1 MLACK
6 ASLLHSV
13 VVIRS
18 LAFGTDAEIRQKI
31 AQGNLRRAWI
41 AGLVIVPV
49 HFAHSALFLWR
60 NVPGAHESWRQEIL
74 LSHLFAGLF
83 WIPALVLI
91 RWQQRR
97 SAGVSVP
104 GHVLPFGLAFA
115 YVFFGAVICLIDQQ
129 VYPSAVAFF
138 AASAGV
144 ALIFRMPP
152 PAALLIFGLGL
163 TAVWSGL
170 GFSQA
175 DEAIRLSLRV
185 NCLSAAGLATILSIT
200 FWSSELR
207 MRLQNRQIEEQ
218 RAALEALAVRDP
230 LTGLYNRRKFM
241 EELNQE
247 INRIRRTGAGGSM
260 LLFDL
265 DYFKQIN
272 DRYGHL
278 AGDRALRIA
287 GETIA
292 KTLRTTDTVAR
303 FGGEEFIA
311 LLPLTDR
318 HGATES
324 ARRVLEALR
333 QLAVESDGQTIPI
346 RASCGVATI
355 QSTGEDPEGRTIQ
368 LADQALYRAKEAG
381 RDQVAIEQ
389 SGAS

>member
-1 MLACK
+1 M
-6 ASLLHSV
+6 
-13 VVIRS
+13 
-18 LAFGTDAEIRQKI
+18 
-31 AQGNLRRAWI
+31 
-41 AGLVIVPV
+41 
-49 HFAHSALFLWR
+49 
-60 NVPGAHESWRQEIL
+60 
-74 LSHLFAGLF
+74 
-83 WIPALVLI
+83 
-91 RWQQRR
+91 
-97 SAGVSVP
+97 
-104 GHVLPFGLAFA
+104 
-115 YVFFGAVICLIDQQ
+115 
-129 VYPSAVAFF
+129 
-138 AASAGV
+138 
-144 ALIFRMPP
+144 
-152 PAALLIFGLGL
+152 
-163 TAVWSGL
+163 GL
-170 GFSQA
+170 GFTQA

-185 NCLSAAGLATILSIT
+185 NCLSAAGLATILAIT

-278 AGDRALRIA
+278 AGDRALRSA

-333 QLAVESDGQTIPI
+333 QLAVEYDGQTIPI
-346 RASCGVATI
+346 RASCGVTTI
-355 QSTGEDPEGRTIQ
+355 QSTGDDPEGRTIQ
-368 LADQALYRAKEAG
+368 LADQALYRAKQAG